1 MENKYRVDVD
11 YSIEGFEFDPDE
23 ITSTTG
29 IEPSKVNRAGE
40 PVSWESRI
48 SSGSVPKVKF
58 NLWEL
63 KSGLDTLTE
72 VDEQVNGLIQQL
84 KPSWSEFMKLG
95 ERYGGMFT
103 CVIWDY
109 NDARPA
115 IYFDQKT
122 IKAIAELNAEIQVS
136 VYAMSE
142 D

>member
-1 MENKYRVDVD
+1 M
-11 YSIEGFEFDPDE
+11 
-23 ITSTTG
+23 
-29 IEPSKVNRAGE
+29 
-40 PVSWESRI
+40 
-48 SSGSVPKVKF
+48 
-58 NLWEL
+58 
-63 KSGLDTLTE
+63 
-72 VDEQVNGLIQQL
+72 
-84 KPSWSEFMKLG
+84 
-95 ERYGGMFT
+95 YGGMFT